1 MGYGVVILVHIINK
15 EKAHYG
21 NIKRAYTL
29 CAGPLENKSQK
40 HTHDTILSLLRLL
53 FYCWCLCFMAPKV

>member
-53 FYCWCLCFMAPKV
+53 FYC